1 MFVSFWILNIFLERL
16 QLASDFFFLLSTSNT
31 SKSLLSNFTPLFSRS
46 AEVLLFSSVVGF
58 IFFLFL
64 NFFTCIIQLY
74 WPPLVI

>member
-16 QLASDFFFLLSTSNT
+16 QLESDFLFLLSKSNT

-46 AEVLLFSSVVGF
+46 AEILLFSSVVGF
-58 IFFLFL
+58 IYLFIYLFL

-74 WPPLVI
+74 WPP